1 MKKRGGSSIVN
12 TGSMWTL
19 HAVGATPSGAYFAAN
34 AGVHALA
41 RNLGIELA
49 PHKIR
54 VKAVAPV
61 VVETPVYSTFLRD
74 ADVAKVLRAFNAFHP
89 LGRNG
94 QPADIAAMILFL
106 ASEKASWITGAT
118 IPIEGGAM
126 AGRNQ

>member
-1 MKKRGGSSIVN
+1 
-12 TGSMWTL
+12 
-19 HAVGATPSGAYFAAN
+19 
-34 AGVHALA
+34 
-41 RNLGIELA
+41 
-49 PHKIR
+49 
-54 VKAVAPV
+54 
-61 VVETPVYSTFLRD
+61 
-74 ADVAKVLRAFNAFHP
+74 VLRAFNAFHP